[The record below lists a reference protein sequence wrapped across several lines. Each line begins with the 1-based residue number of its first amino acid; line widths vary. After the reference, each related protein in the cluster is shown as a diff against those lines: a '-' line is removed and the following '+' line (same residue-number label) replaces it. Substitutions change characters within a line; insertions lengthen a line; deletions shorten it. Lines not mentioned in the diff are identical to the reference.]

1 MDLQKYVKTV
11 ADSEIGDWTPIL
23 RPTYRNR
30 FIPRKNA
37 KEEVIGLA
45 ADQHPLHLTFL
56 RDIRITV
63 AYGMVDNANYQ
74 IPSPNA
80 FASENARTH
89 LLDCF
94 WEGRLA
100 FRETLV
106 NVGRGR
112 GCGSSSRRRLRRR
125 LFIAHFRRG
134 VENHDFLTVSGSR
147 IEGILDHLDRF
158 ILLLAMQ
165 RFRCFDGNVTIRVGR
180 IDSPASALQ
189 RMNLEKGLNRHFL
202 HVPKFKN

>member
-1 MDLQKYVKTV
+1 MDLQNYVKTI

-56 RDIRITV
+56 RDIRITL

-106 NVGRGR
+106 NVGRNRCLLPLPEEWAETGLEVPVLR
-112 GCGSSSRRRLRRR
+112 YGLARL
-125 LFIAHFRRG
+125 I
-134 VENHDFLTVSGSR
+134 HDLAGPPTIFDEYFSMSG
-147 IEGILDHLDRF
+147 
-158 ILLLAMQ
+158 MQ
-165 RFRCFDGNVTIRVGR
+165 RV
-180 IDSPASALQ
+180 
-189 RMNLEKGLNRHFL
+189 NRRW
-202 HVPKFKN
+202 P